1 MSSLLSIISAGRK
14 RNLLG
19 GLVDWWDSGL
29 SGGQHSG
36 IAFTNANYGLT
47 ADPFGG
53 SLAYYAGSG
62 DTFRPALPTAISALN
77 PWTVACVFY
86 RGVSTRFYV
95 LSATSIDNPAVYVDA
110 NGSIVNQRFFD
121 ISTAV
126 NLAPAG
132 TVTNGWHSFVTSYA
146 SGVAS
151 FYLDGVLIATR
162 SVPHT
167 TATFQPAFCNFFR
180 LGIDIRCAVGAI
192 ATRAWSL
199 GDAISFHNSG
209 SFKRYRDFSGF
220 EPETNVYLA
229 RIVAAGSSISS
240 SNLGAV
246 NTLFLALK
254 TQSIWTLISELYLF
268 AGVDN
273 LTGCL
278 VKAKGSGSLSNTS
291 FAGGDHNR
299 TTGLLGN
306 GSSKYLNTGLANN
319 ALSGTSNHIF
329 VEGSGF
335 ETSGDRIPAGA
346 FNGGPAA
353 SLLALDFYSAGIS
366 SRAYR
371 SASAAISAVPRITTG
386 LITSGSFCG
395 TRTSASSASIYQN
408 GSLANN
414 NTSSVSPAFSTRPIF
429 VFALNNI
436 GSPGGYTAARLR
448 AVSIGSGLSDA
459 QASSLNAAIATYMS
473 SLT

>member
-1 MSSLLSIISAGRK
+1 MSSLIS
-14 RNLLG
+14 
-19 GLVDWWDSGL
+19 V
-29 SGGQHSG
+29 
-36 IAFTNANYGLT
+36 I
-47 ADPFGG
+47 
-53 SLAYYAGSG
+53 AGS
-62 DTFRPALPTAISALN
+62 R
-77 PWTVACVFY
+77 
-86 RGVSTRFYV
+86 RRF
-95 LSATSIDNPAVYVDA
+95 DPDA
-110 NGSIVNQRFFD
+110 ADYF
-121 ISTAV
+121 T
-126 NLAPAG
+126 
-132 TVTNGWHSFVTSYA
+132 
-146 SGVAS
+146 
-151 FYLDGVLIATR
+151 
-162 SVPHT
+162 
-167 TATFQPAFCNFFR
+167 
-180 LGIDIRCAVGAI
+180 
-192 ATRAWSL
+192 
-199 GDAISFHNSG
+199 
-209 SFKRYRDFSGF
+209 
-220 EPETNVYLA
+220 
-229 RIVAAGSSISS
+229 RIVASGSSISVD
-240 SNLGAV
+240 NKAAV

-278 VKAKGSGSLSNTS
+278 VKAKGSGSLSNTN

-335 ETSGDRIPAGA
+335 ETSGDRIPAGVY
-346 FNGGPAA
+346 NGGPATT
-353 SLLALDFYSAGIS
+353 LFILDFYSASIF

-371 SASAAISAVPRITTG
+371 SASGAIGAVPRITTG
-386 LITSGSFCG
+386 LITSGSLCG

-408 GSLANN
+408 GSLSNN
-414 NTSSVSPAFSTRPIF
+414 NTTSVSPAFSTRPIF

>member
-1 MSSLLSIISAGRK
+1 MSIYLGTAEINSLK
-14 RNLLG
+14 LG
-19 GLVDWWDSGL
+19 
-29 SGGQHSG
+29 
-36 IAFTNANYGLT
+36 T
-47 ADPFGG
+47 ADVSRVMLGN
-53 SLAYYAGSG
+53 AEVW
-62 DTFRPALPTAISALN
+62 SA
-77 PWTVACVFY
+77 
-86 RGVSTRFYV
+86 
-95 LSATSIDNPAVYVDA
+95 VD
-110 NGSIVNQRFFD
+110 
-121 ISTAV
+121 
-126 NLAPAG
+126 P
-132 TVTNGWHSFVTSYA
+132 
-146 SGVAS
+146 
-151 FYLDGVLIATR
+151 
-162 SVPHT
+162 
-167 TATFQPAFCNFFR
+167 
-180 LGIDIRCAVGAI
+180 
-192 ATRAWSL
+192 
-199 GDAISFHNSG
+199 DAADYF
-209 SFKRYRDFSGF
+209 
-220 EPETNVYLA
+220 A
-229 RIVAAGSSISS
+229 RIVSAGSSISVD
-240 SNLGAV
+240 NKAAV

-335 ETSGDRIPAGA
+335 ETSGDRAPAGIY
-346 FNGGPAA
+346 NGGPATT
-353 SLLALDFYSAGIS
+353 LLALDFYSAGIS

-371 SASAAISAVPRITTG
+371 SASGAISAVPRITTG

-414 NTSSVSPAFSTRPIF
+414 NTTSVSPAFSTRPIF

-436 GSPGGYTAARLR
+436 GSPASYTAARLR
-448 AVSIGSGLSDA
+448 AMSIGSGLSDA